1 MANIKI
7 SELEAT
13 TARTLQN
20 VVAIINDNQTKKV
33 TVENLTREP
42 VTDGGSVSGSIPV
55 DLSVSRWFKFELIGD
70 ASVVFS
76 NVVEGST
83 YLFWVYATGSYTV
96 SSMTIS
102 GGGSVYSVGGTLPN
116 PNNNS
121 WNLYQAYAVNGDLV
135 LTEIGNFSAV

>member
-1 MANIKI
+1 MSNIKI
-7 SELEAT
+7 SELTAT
-13 TARTLQN
+13 TARTLSDI
-20 VVAIINDNQTKKV
+20 VAIVNAGETKKIEV
-33 TVENLTREP
+33 QNLLREP
-42 VTDGGSVSGSIPV
+42 VIDGGNVSGTIPV
-55 DLSVSRWFKFELIGD
+55 DLSQGKWFKFTLVGN

-76 NVVEGST
+76 NMLEGST

-102 GGGSVYSVGGTLPN
+102 GGGDVYSVGGSLPN